1 MKTLGKTLFWLVLIV
16 SVITFVLP
24 FWFMLCNSFEEFS
37 YVLPNPPH
45 LIPSRI
51 SFAAYEH
58 VLSQS
63 DLPRAACNSVII
75 TLLTACFT
83 VLVASLSAYGFARI
97 DFLGREAVFRIY
109 LFTL

>member
-1 MKTLGKTLFWLVLIV
+1 MKQLGKAAFWMVLIV
-16 SVITFVLP
+16 SAVIFILP

-45 LIPSRI
+45 LVPTRI

-63 DLPRAACNSVII
+63 TLPRAAFNSVVI
-75 TLLTACFT
+75 TLVLAFVFLHERFT
-83 VLVASLSAYGFARI
+83 PKSLIGCLLIGAGTLLMVL
-97 DFLGREAVFRIY
+97 
-109 LFTL
+109 